1 MKMKF
6 AYTLLLG
13 ACLSLGGALT
23 LDAQN
28 TVPVAISSEVISSN
42 GYSFYAHK
50 VLPRQTLYSISK
62 AYNVTIDQIYA
73 VNEGLKQKGLKA
85 NTIIL
90 IPKSTPATTQVETA
104 ATTSTSTT
112 AMAEP
117 EKEEETLDINSIPFV
132 THIVK
137 WYEDLTS
144 ICEKY
149 DIKEEVVMKFNNL
162 KSRVLASRQQL
173 KIPSDK
179 KDFEAILKAKAIE
192 IVNNVVGEKT
202 PETAT
207 TETVGENNATE
218 HNFFN
223 IFKPQNRIRIALFL
237 PFEQNK
243 EKNDY
248 KDFYSGVLLAIHNNP
263 EITID
268 LDVYD
273 SGTTNLNNVHW
284 DKTDVVIGPV
294 SPQDIEKVL
303 AHASHSTAVI
313 SPLDY
318 SAGSLVKSHSNFI
331 SLPPDKAQTE
341 KKIAEYL
348 VADYHKGDNVAIICE
363 QGAPLDS
370 VNIFRPLW
378 NAGITPI
385 KFSYNILD
393 GLGMDETM
401 VNNGFKPNAVNRVI
415 INSSN
420 DGFISDA
427 IRNINLLIHNGFNVA
442 LYAPNKVR
450 NYGSMDV
457 ENFHNTSLQTPCPYY
472 VDYEKAAVKEFVGR
486 YRALFR
492 TEPGSFAFQG
502 YDIASFAIKNISA
515 YGKDSWMEAIENK
528 PQHMLQCIFNLH
540 RNNSSEGWTNYGI
553 HHLCYGADYLI
564 YEK

>member
-1 MKMKF
+1 MKF

-294 SPQDIEKVL
+294 SPQDIE
-303 AHASHSTAVI
+303 
-313 SPLDY
+313 
-318 SAGSLVKSHSNFI
+318 
-331 SLPPDKAQTE
+331 
-341 KKIAEYL
+341 
-348 VADYHKGDNVAIICE
+348 
-363 QGAPLDS
+363 
-370 VNIFRPLW
+370 
-378 NAGITPI
+378 
-385 KFSYNILD
+385 
-393 GLGMDETM
+393 
-401 VNNGFKPNAVNRVI
+401 
-415 INSSN
+415 
-420 DGFISDA
+420 
-427 IRNINLLIHNGFNVA
+427 
-442 LYAPNKVR
+442 
-450 NYGSMDV
+450 
-457 ENFHNTSLQTPCPYY
+457 
-472 VDYEKAAVKEFVGR
+472 
-486 YRALFR
+486 
-492 TEPGSFAFQG
+492 
-502 YDIASFAIKNISA
+502 
-515 YGKDSWMEAIENK
+515 
-528 PQHMLQCIFNLH
+528 
-540 RNNSSEGWTNYGI
+540 
-553 HHLCYGADYLI
+553 
-564 YEK
+564 